1 VFHQFDSD
9 FHFVPVGLGYPADS
23 VADLTVDFDFDSDPA
38 GFHFGSADFD
48 YSSHHYN
55 HPDNLA

>member
-1 VFHQFDSD
+1 VFHHFDSD

-23 VADLTVDFDFDSDPA
+23 VADLTVDLDFDPA
-38 GFHFGSADFD
+38 GFHFGFADFD